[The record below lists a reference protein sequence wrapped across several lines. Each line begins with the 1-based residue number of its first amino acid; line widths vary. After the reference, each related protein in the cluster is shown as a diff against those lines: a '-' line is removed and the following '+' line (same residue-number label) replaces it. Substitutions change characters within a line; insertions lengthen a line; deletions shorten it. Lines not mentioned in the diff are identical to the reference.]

1 MASLAN
7 GSVGIVIDLATFNC
21 RHPLIQQASQLAK
34 NPALR
39 LAPSPE
45 KNKVG
50 AREQVIEE
58 LRDDRMVVACD
69 ARKYCLPLFEFRDQ
83 ILAHLVFHRPMMK
96 ARFVV
101 LAALKLA
108 DC

>member
-39 LAPSPE
+39 PAPSPA
-45 KNKVG
+45 KNKIG
-50 AREQVIEE
+50 TGEKGMDE
-58 LRDDRMVVACD
+58 LRDYRIVVAYD